1 MWRVWG
7 DEFHAVS
14 IEEKELKSTNSFW
27 NTFEV
32 WTSSSWLRRQ
42 EQQLHK
48 GMEELPQQPLVAQEA
63 AAGGAVPRPGLGT
76 QCHCSGA
83 GTGTGSRFRTVFSL
97 RIIWK
102 NGIKLS
108 CCFWAKSLIS
118 SKGGS
123 CTACLFSW
131 ALHSEICDERSF
143 PKFSFVSG
151 CFLSMSWEGICSQ

>member
-32 WTSSSWLRRQ
+32 WTNSSWLRRQ

-83 GTGTGSRFRTVFSL
+83 GTGLAAGSEQFFPSE
-97 RIIWK
+97 
-102 NGIKLS
+102 LS
-108 CCFWAKSLIS
+108 GKM
-118 SKGGS
+118 G
-123 CTACLFSW
+123 
-131 ALHSEICDERSF
+131 
-143 PKFSFVSG
+143 
-151 CFLSMSWEGICSQ
+151 